1 MFFLF
6 RNGKLSYGGSLTT
19 GKRCFSTHWL
29 IACFLTA
36 APRKLLTNLVIFWGF
51 LPPRDST
58 VRKKAPDMSR
68 GLYSGLWEV
77 FGSKYYIYKF
87 KCFMSYE
94 LAVTIWMSVLL
105 FLKCFA
111 YLSIVISPFS
121 SSYHNWLM
129 FPACEL
135 CIVHMHRHAHY
146 RYTGDNAYEM
156 RACICISRQTKKR
169 SRLGQFLSWF

>member
-6 RNGKLSYGGSLTT
+6 RNGKLLHGGSLTT
-19 GKRCFSTHWL
+19 GKSCFSTQWL

-87 KCFMSYE
+87 KCFLSYE
-94 LAVTIWMSVLL
+94 LAVTIWMSVPL
-105 FLKCFA
+105 FLKCLA
-111 YLSIVISPFS
+111 CLSSINRDISFFFFLLS
-121 SSYHNWLM
+121 QLVGISCLRTLHSSYAQ
-129 FPACEL
+129 ACTL
-135 CIVHMHRHAHY
+135 QIH
-146 RYTGDNAYEM
+146 
-156 RACICISRQTKKR
+156 
-169 SRLGQFLSWF
+169 WW